1 MPNASDVRATR
12 AIRVA
17 VVFGGRS
24 TEYAVSCK
32 SAASM
37 VQFLDRR
44 RYEVLPVRITPA
56 GVWLVGADKQ
66 SDDLVDVAALLAM
79 TPDPVGTPDRT
90 PATSMAE
97 ALEQLSTVD
106 VVIPCLH
113 GTYGEDGTIQSV
125 LEWIGVP
132 YVGSGVLA
140 SAASMDKEFTKK
152 ILAAEGLTVAD
163 GVVLRHA
170 GEVVSPGDRDRL
182 GLPVFVKPASGGSSI
197 GVSRVDDWADLD
209 AAVAAAFRSDTK
221 VLVEAAVPGREIDLG
236 VLELPDGRVVTGPS
250 LEIQISADHQFFD
263 YDAKYVGG
271 TSTFVIP
278 ADIDPTI
285 ADHLAA
291 AAVRTFRALGCAGLL
306 RVDFFVHVDPDGRLT
321 VTVNEVN
328 TMPGFTAVS
337 QFPQIWQVAGTAY
350 PDLLDLMIMTAL
362 KR

>member
-1 MPNASDVRATR
+1 MHSVSDVWPTR

-66 SDDLVDVAALLAM
+66 SEEQVDVAALLAM
-79 TPDPVGTPDRT
+79 TPDPTGTPPRT
-90 PATSMAE
+90 PVASMAE
-97 ALEQLSTVD
+97 ALEQLSSVD
-106 VVIPCLH
+106 VVVPCLH

-163 GVVLRHA
+163 GVVLRRPS
-170 GEVVSPGDRDRL
+170 EVVGEEDRNRL

-209 AAVAAAFRSDTK
+209 AAVAAAFSSDTK

-250 LEIQISADHQFFD
+250 LEIQITEDHQFFD
-263 YDAKYVGG
+263 YEAKYVGG
-271 TSTFVIP
+271 ATTFVIP
-278 ADIDPTI
+278 ADIDSAV
-285 ADHLAA
+285 ADRLAD

-306 RVDFFVHVDPDGRLT
+306 RVDFFVHADPDGGLT

-362 KR
+362 KP